1 MRAATAARTRQGSG
15 SVLRRNKVFAAGA
28 AALALGLS
36 LTACGT
42 TEDKDND
49 KGASGGDAACDLT
62 LAFFG
67 PETGDAAGLGKP
79 IIQGAQLAID
89 QYNKEHSDCK
99 VNFEKKD
106 SQGSPDAAP
115 ALATDVVSDDKII
128 GVVGPAFS
136 GESAAAGPIFAE
148 EGVPTISPSATNP
161 ALSTNGW
168 DTFHRAL
175 GNDATQGPAAAKYI
189 QDTVGAKS
197 VYVIDDASEYG
208 KGLAEI
214 VEKDL
219 GDAVVG
225 TDTIQQKQTDFAATV
240 TKVVDA
246 KPDAVF
252 FGGYYAE
259 ATILVGQLR
268 DGGFDGTFVVA
279 DGVKDPAFLDAGKAA
294 EGAIITCPCI
304 PDTDPAVATFAKDYE
319 EAFGEAP
326 GTYAAEAYDAASIF
340 LAGIGEGID
349 DREDMLEFVN
359 DYDEKGITKQLKF
372 DDKGEPA
379 DVHVYAYTVK
389 DGAIVP
395 EGEIK

>member
-1 MRAATAARTRQGSG
+1 M
-15 SVLRRNKVFAAGA
+15 RRNKVFATGV

-42 TEDKDND
+42 TED
-49 KGASGGDAACDLT
+49 GGNGGSDADCDVK

-79 IIQGAQLAID
+79 IIQGTQLAID
-89 QYNKEHSDCK
+89 QYNEDADCK
-99 VNFEKKD
+99 VEFVKYD
-106 SQGSPDAAP
+106 SQGSPDEAP
-115 ALATDVVSDDKII
+115 ALATEAAGDESLI

-136 GESAAAGPIFAE
+136 GESAAAGDTFAE
-148 EGVPTISPSATNP
+148 AGLPTITPSATNP
-161 ALSTNGW
+161 TLADNGW

-189 QDTVGAKS
+189 KDTVKAGK
-197 VYVIDDASEYG
+197 VFVIDDASEYG
-208 KGLAEI
+208 AGLAGI

-219 GDAVVG
+219 ADAVVG
-225 TDTIQQKQTDFAATV
+225 TDTIQQKQTDFSATV
-240 TKVVDA
+240 TKVTDA

-279 DGVKDPAFLDAGKAA
+279 DGVKDPAFLDAKDAA
-294 EGAIITCPCI
+294 EGTIITCPCI
-304 PDTDPAVATFAKDYE
+304 PDTEPAVAEFAADYE
-319 EAFGEAP
+319 AEFGEAP
-326 GTYAAEAYDAASIF
+326 GTYAAEAYDAATIF
-340 LAGIGEGID
+340 LDGID
-349 DREDMLEFVN
+349 EGVDNRADMLEFVN
-359 DYDEKGITKQLKF
+359 NYDDEGITKQLKF
-372 DDKGEPA
+372 DEKGEPA

-389 DGAIVP
+389 GGAIVP

>member
-1 MRAATAARTRQGSG
+1 M
-15 SVLRRNKVFAAGA
+15 
-28 AALALGLS
+28 
-36 LTACGT
+36 TACGT
-42 TEDKDND
+42 TEDGD
-49 KGASGGDAACDLT
+49 GGSGDAACDLK

-79 IIQGAQLAID
+79 IIQGAQLAVD
-89 QYNKEHSDCK
+89 QYNEDAECD
-99 VNFEKKD
+99 VTLEKKD

-115 ALATDVVSDDKII
+115 GLARDVLSDESII

-161 ALSTNGW
+161 ALADNGW

-189 QDTVGAKS
+189 KDTLKVES

-208 KGLAEI
+208 AGLAGI
-214 VEKDL
+214 VEEDL

-225 TDTIQQKQTDFAATV
+225 TDTVQQKQTDFSATV
-240 TKVVDA
+240 TKVTDA
-246 KPDAVF
+246 SPDAVF

-259 ATILVGQLR
+259 ATILIGQLR
-268 DGGFDGTFVVA
+268 NGGFEGTFVVA
-279 DGVKDPAFLDAGKAA
+279 DGVKDPAFLDAGKSA
-294 EGAIITCPCI
+294 EGTIITCPCI
-304 PDTDPAVATFAKDYE
+304 PDTDPAVAEFAKDYE
-319 EAFGEAP
+319 AEFGEAP
-326 GTYAAEAYDAASIF
+326 GTYAAESYDAASIF
-340 LAGIGEGID
+340 LAGIEEGID
-349 DREDMLEFVN
+349 NREEMLEFVN
-359 DYDEKGITKQLKF
+359 GYDEQGLTKQLKF

-389 DGAIVP
+389 DGAIVA
-395 EGEIK
+395 EGEIE

>member
-1 MRAATAARTRQGSG
+1 MRP
-15 SVLRRNKVFAAGA
+15 NKVFAASVA
-28 AALALGLS
+28 TLALGLS

-42 TEDKDND
+42 TEDK
-49 KGASGGDAACDLT
+49 GSGGGGDAACDLK

-89 QYNKEHSDCK
+89 QYNDDADCK
-99 VNFEKKD
+99 VGYVKYD

-115 ALATDVVSDDKII
+115 ALATEASGDDSVI
-128 GVVGPAFS
+128 GIVGPAFS

-148 EGVPTISPSATNP
+148 VGVPTITPSATNP
-161 ALSTNGW
+161 TLADNGW

-175 GNDATQGPAAAKYI
+175 GNDATQGPAAARYI
-189 QDTVGAKS
+189 KDTLKASS
-197 VYVIDDASEYG
+197 VFVIDDASEYG
-208 KGLAEI
+208 AGLAGI
-214 VEKDL
+214 VKKDL
-219 GDAVVG
+219 GDAVNG
-225 TDTIQQKQTDFAATV
+225 SDTIQQKQTDFSATV
-240 TKVVDA
+240 TKVTDA

-259 ATILVGQLR
+259 ATILIGQLR
-268 DGGFDGTFVVA
+268 NGGYEGKFVVA

-294 EGAIITCPCI
+294 EGTIITCPCI
-304 PDTDPAVATFAKDYE
+304 PDTDPAVAAFAKDYQAE
-319 EAFGEAP
+319 FGEAP

-340 LAGIGEGID
+340 LAGIKDGID
-349 DREDMLEFVN
+349 NREDMLKFVN